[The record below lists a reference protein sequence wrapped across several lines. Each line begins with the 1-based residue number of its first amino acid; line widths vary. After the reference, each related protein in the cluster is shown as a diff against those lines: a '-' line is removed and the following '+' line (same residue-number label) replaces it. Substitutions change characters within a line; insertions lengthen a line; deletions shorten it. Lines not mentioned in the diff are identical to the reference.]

1 MDHTTPRAKELF
13 TLYFGNYFQMHRD
26 EKLEEYKSY
35 NISKEEE
42 AGWLEELIA
51 KYTGELSIRSWDA
64 VIGLLTVAKNYPDS
78 RILDN
83 VIAFASR
90 HVMSSDSIVKLM
102 YAENIIA
109 IIKLVSNKCST
120 EQLHHAYKV
129 TALILEDII
138 SKPLIIDPG
147 HELQEFHL
155 KDKKSLNNRAAKSIE
170 AIKEMLN

>member
-1 MDHTTPRAKELF
+1 
-13 TLYFGNYFQMHRD
+13 MHRD
-26 EKLEEYKSY
+26 GKLEEYKSY

-42 AGWLEELIA
+42 AGWFEEMIA
-51 KYTGELSIRSWDA
+51 KYTGELSIRSWDP

-83 VIAFASR
+83 VITFASR

-120 EQLHHAYKV
+120 EQLHRAYKV

-147 HELQEFHL
+147 HELHEFHL
-155 KDKKSLNNRAAKSIE
+155 KDKRSLNNRASKSIE
-170 AIKEMLN
+170 VIKEMLN

>member
-1 MDHTTPRAKELF
+1 MDHNKLIEKELF
-13 TLYFGNYFQMHRD
+13 TLYFGSYFQMHRD
-26 EKLEEYKSY
+26 GKLEEYKSY

-64 VIGLLTVAKNYPDS
+64 VIGLLSVAKNYPDS
-78 RILDN
+78 RILSN
-83 VIAFASR
+83 VISFASR

-120 EQLHHAYKV
+120 EQLHYAYKV

-147 HELQEFHL
+147 HELHEFQL
-155 KDKKSLNNRAAKSIE
+155 KDKKSLNNRASKSIE
-170 AIKEMLN
+170 VIKEMLN